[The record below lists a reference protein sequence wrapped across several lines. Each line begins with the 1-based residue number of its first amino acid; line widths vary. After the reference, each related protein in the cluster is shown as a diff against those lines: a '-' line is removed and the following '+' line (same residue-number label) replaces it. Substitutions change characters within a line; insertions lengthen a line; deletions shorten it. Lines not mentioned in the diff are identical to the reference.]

1 MPADLGPSG
10 EADAE
15 HPSGP
20 RSDDGPLNGEMPST
34 SDSAASGP
42 PADGGA
48 ALDARIA
55 ALGAA
60 YDSRIDAAA
69 LTSRAQG
76 RGCRLGRRAW
86 QRRSKRS
93 GRPCRIA
100 AGEVVAGGRRR
111 SKRRGLLDRAS
122 GRPGL
127 AFCCGESPARARQQW
142 PRSGGCSPGPS
153 ACPTVPSAR
162 FTDTVTAIERR
173 VNREADV
180 LVVIDD
186 PASYSL
192 VVTGCRCVW

>member
-15 HPSGP
+15 HPAGP

-69 LTSRAQG
+69 PYKPCARTRMPPGTPRMAKTIQAVRATLANSRG
-76 RGCRLGRRAW
+76 RSSGRRTKTIQAAW
-86 QRRSKRS
+86 
-93 GRPCRIA
+93 
-100 AGEVVAGGRRR
+100 
-111 SKRRGLLDRAS
+111 
-122 GRPGL
+122 
-127 AFCCGESPARARQQW
+127 
-142 PRSGGCSPGPS
+142 
-153 ACPTVPSAR
+153 
-162 FTDTVTAIERR
+162 
-173 VNREADV
+173 
-180 LVVIDD
+180 
-186 PASYSL
+186 SL
-192 VVTGCRCVW
+192 G